1 MYVSTYIYKY
11 IHIYIYTFR
20 YQMAAKFPCMF
31 TTMRRE
37 SGAAAAKPRSSWDA
51 RDTSAAVLVSQP
63 I

>member
-1 MYVSTYIYKY
+1 
-11 IHIYIYTFR
+11 
-20 YQMAAKFPCMF
+20 MAAISPCMF
-31 TTMRRE
+31 TTMRE